1 MNTSEDFGKIIDLL
15 KYVGIIKGRTKFQKM
30 VYILQNKGVNFSEKF
45 KYHYYGPYSSE
56 LQLEIDE
63 LVDRGI
69 FKEKEEGP
77 SSKYEFNI
85 EVTGTKVTDREI
97 LQNGNLIKFLV
108 DQDYQELEIVA
119 TIYYLRNVGYVDKNM
134 IKGKLNILKPHL
146 ASKFEKSFQLFNKIE
161 TESSWN

>member
-1 MNTSEDFGKIIDLL
+1 MNSNEDFGKIIDLL

-30 VYILQNKGVNFSEKF
+30 VYILQNKGISFSEKF

-77 SSKYEFNI
+77 SSKYELNSGFKDYEIRDKEIKRN
-85 EVTGTKVTDREI
+85 GT
-97 LQNGNLIKFLV
+97 LIKFLV
-108 DQDYQELEIVA
+108 EQDYQELELVA
-119 TIYYLRNVGYVDKNM
+119 TMYYLQNIGYTDWNM
-134 IKGKLNILKPHL
+134 ILGKLKILKPHL
-146 ASKFEKSFQLFNKIE
+146 SSKIEKSYKLFNEIN
-161 TESSWN
+161 SN